1 MRVNVLTTDEL
12 TTMEQAARR
21 FQGAYT
27 GTSGTLAGYVIRLL
41 NEVQRLKVAAA
52 LKENEPRVSYE

>member
-1 MRVNVLTTDEL
+1 MLTPDEL
-12 TTMEQAARR
+12 TTMQQAARR

-41 NEVQRLKVAAA
+41 NEVQRLKVATA
-52 LKENEPRVSYE
+52 LKENEQQVSYR

>member
-1 MRVNVLTTDEL
+1 MLTPDEL

-52 LKENEPRVSYE
+52 LKENETQVSYR

>member
-1 MRVNVLTTDEL
+1 MRTNVLTTDEL

-52 LKENEPRVSYE
+52 LKDNEPRVFYE